1 MGRCIHGVRVDDS
14 AAPLCQQCEA
24 LSDADYRAD
33 DMIDKVFGYLAT
45 RPERY
50 SRQDVLTAMHEWL
63 KSQLVILG
71 VPTNRK

>member
-1 MGRCIHGVRVDDS
+1 
-14 AAPLCQQCEA
+14 
-24 LSDADYRAD
+24 
-33 DMIDKVFGYLAT
+33 MIDKVFGYLAT